1 MRLKLNLSPQKAS
14 PVANNHHEEN
24 FNSFPRNINNNSI
37 FPTNFQGN
45 ADHKKPLSL
54 NLATLSPNHSMNSFT
69 IKNCPDCEQNR
80 QKQIVMERELAE
92 TRGSNYEHIY
102 CVSTIYKNTE
112 FWTFLFQN

>member
-1 MRLKLNLSPQKAS
+1 
-14 PVANNHHEEN
+14 
-24 FNSFPRNINNNSI
+24 
-37 FPTNFQGN
+37 
-45 ADHKKPLSL
+45 
-54 NLATLSPNHSMNSFT
+54 MNSFT

-112 FWTFLFQN
+112 LWTFLFQN

>member
-1 MRLKLNLSPQKAS
+1 M
-14 PVANNHHEEN
+14 ANNHHEEN

-112 FWTFLFQN
+112 F